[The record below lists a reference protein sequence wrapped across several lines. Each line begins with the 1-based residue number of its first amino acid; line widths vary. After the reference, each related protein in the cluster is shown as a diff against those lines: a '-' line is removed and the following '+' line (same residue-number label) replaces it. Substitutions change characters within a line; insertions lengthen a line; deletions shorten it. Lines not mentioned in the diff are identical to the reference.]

1 MTLIKDELKVAK
13 ENLMASFRSGKIV
26 ESFHEVYS
34 EMMDQ
39 YFRTCIQESLI
50 GIDLFNENTPFA
62 LIAVGGYGRR
72 ELCIHSDID
81 ILIVFNKSIPESAK
95 VLAGEIFYPLWD
107 LRLDLGYGIRTV
119 GDCISLAK
127 KDFEVFTSMLD
138 ARFICG
144 DSPLFLH
151 LMEDL
156 ETKVVKKKTDAFGV
170 WLENVYKTR
179 LVTFGDASHL
189 LEPNLKDGIGG
200 LRDYHHLLWLAKVL
214 FQVRDPKDLEYTGK
228 LSYKEYEELTDQIRF
243 ILKVRNFLHEISGRK
258 NDRLNFEYQED
269 IAGRLG
275 FKNKK
280 KIAAVEQFLGE
291 LHASMEVIKILH
303 RSYVRGQIQKK
314 HTPKGSL
321 VKQEI
326 TKGLY
331 IHHNELN
338 FHSSTVIL
346 SNPFLL
352 MEIFEQSSR
361 LELPLSVEARR
372 LVKEFLQV
380 VNDPFRSDE
389 KVIHSFLNIINS
401 KDTTT
406 TLDQMLETGFLETF
420 IPEFGKIKNRVQFDA
435 YHIFPVGRH
444 ILETVKYLKDLPKEK
459 DILLPAIFM
468 DLPFSEPLFLAG
480 LFHDI
485 GKDGKGHALRGVNV
499 TNKILKRFRYP
510 KNQTGDILFLIE
522 NHLLLIET
530 ATRRD
535 LNDEKIIVQ
544 CARHIGNTDRLK
556 MLYLLT
562 WADSRATG
570 PRAWNDWIGNLVQ
583 ELFFKILHIL
593 ERGELATPDSSQ
605 KVASAK
611 MQIQKMTADRIT
623 ARALAALFEVMP
635 PRYLLNTDPLNV
647 IHHLEMIDQLK
658 HDSKSK
664 QSTAFVLDA
673 RENTQKNIWEVC
685 FVARDRPGLFS
696 DIAGVMALNNINI
709 LSSNIYTWVDGIAVD
724 IFSVTRP
731 LDLIHPGETWKKV
744 EKDFLN
750 TFSGKISLPYR
761 LGQKAAPSILS
772 GTKKPVRPP
781 EVVVDNQSSDF
792 FTLVEVFAPDRI
804 GLLYLITRTL
814 FDLRLDIR
822 VAKTGV
828 KGDHIADIFYVRD
841 LEGQKVEDEEQVRE
855 IKRALIY
862 QLTKE
867 QSHE

>member
-1 MTLIKDELKVAK
+1 MISVKDELKEAK
-13 ENLMASFRSGKIV
+13 ENLMGRFHSGKIIN
-26 ESFHEVYS
+26 SFHEAYS
-34 EMMDQ
+34 EIMDQ
-39 YFRTCIQESLI
+39 YFRACIQESRT
-50 GIDLFNENTPFA
+50 GIDLFNKNTPFA
-62 LIAVGGYGRR
+62 VIAVGGYGRR

-81 ILIVFNKSIPESAK
+81 ILLVFDRTIPKSAK
-95 VLAGEIFYPLWD
+95 ALSEEIFYPLWD
-107 LRLDLGYGIRTV
+107 LKLDLGYGVRTIR
-119 GDCISLAK
+119 DCLSLAK
-127 KDFEVFTSMLD
+127 KDFEVLTSMID

-144 DSPLFLH
+144 DSPLYLN

-156 ETKVVKKKTDAFGV
+156 QEKVVHKKAGAFGV
-170 WLENVYKTR
+170 WLENLDKMR
-179 LVTFGDASHL
+179 INAFGDASHL

-214 FQVRDPKDLEYTGK
+214 FHLRDPKDLEYLGK
-228 LSYKEYEELTDQIRF
+228 LSYKEYEELNTHIRF
-243 ILKVRNFLHEISGRK
+243 ILHVRNHLHELSGRK

-269 IAGRLG
+269 IATRLG
-275 FKNKK
+275 FRNKQ

-291 LHASMEVIKILH
+291 LHARMEAVKILH
-303 RSYVRGQIQKK
+303 RSFMRGQIPKK
-314 HTPKGSL
+314 FVPKAGL
-321 VKQEI
+321 IKQEI
-326 TKGLY
+326 ARGLY
-331 IHHNELN
+331 AHQNELD
-338 FHSSTVIL
+338 FDSATSIL

-352 MEIFEQSSR
+352 IEIFEQSSR
-361 LELPLSVEARR
+361 LEIRLSVEAQR
-372 LVKEFLQV
+372 LVREFLYLV
-380 VNDPFRSDE
+380 DDEFRSAE
-389 KVIHSFLNIINS
+389 KSIYSFLNILNNQA
-401 KDTTT
+401 TTL

-420 IPEFGKIKNRVQFDA
+420 IPEFDKIKNRVQFDA

-459 DILLPAIFM
+459 DILLPAVFM
-468 DLPFSEPLFLAG
+468 DLSLSEPLFLAA

-485 GKDGKGHALRGVNV
+485 GKDGKGHALRGVNI
-499 TNKILKRFRYP
+499 TAKILKRFKYP
-510 KNQTGDILFLIE
+510 KKQTEDILFLIE
-522 NHLLLIET
+522 NHLLLAET

-544 CARHIGNTDRLK
+544 CARHIGDMNRLK

-605 KVASAK
+605 KVDKAK
-611 MQIQKMTADRIT
+611 SQIEKMTAGRIT
-623 ARALAALFEVMP
+623 PKHLEDLFEVMS
-635 PRYLLNTDPLNV
+635 PRYLLNTDPQDV
-647 IHHLEMIDQLK
+647 VRHLEMVEQLK
-658 HDSKSK
+658 YDAKEK
-664 QSTAFVLDA
+664 QGKAFVLNA
-673 RENTQKNIWEVC
+673 HENVQKKIWEVS
-685 FVARDRPGLFS
+685 FVAKDRPGLFS
-696 DIAGVMALNNINI
+696 DITGVMALNNINI
-709 LSSNIYTWVDGIAVD
+709 LSSNIYTWRDGTAVD

-731 LDLIHPGETWKKV
+731 LDSIHPDETWKKI
-744 EKDFLN
+744 KSDFN
-750 TFSGKISLPYR
+750 STFNGKLSLLYR
-761 LGQKAAPSILS
+761 LSQKAAPSILS
-772 GTKKPVRPP
+772 GAKKPVRPP

-822 VAKTGV
+822 FAKIGV

-841 LEGQKVEDEEQVRE
+841 LEGQKIEDDEQVNE

-867 QSHE
+867 